1 MERIR
6 ERVMAKIL
14 HRDAVSAV
22 VGIVDGVQRL
32 MQIPY
37 KVNDVTDGFSALQR
51 IGGLVLKDSALLFD
65 AARHT
70 SFRAAVLVQLT
81 LVLPS
86 RNIDVMP
93 GTVLALVADVIGPGR
108 GIHNQVCSRI
118 AAPASQ
124 FCIDGILSQQF
135 L

>member
-1 MERIR
+1 
-6 ERVMAKIL
+6 MAKIF
-14 HRDAVSAV
+14 HRHAVSAV

-37 KVNDVTDGFSALQR
+37 KVNDITDGFSALQR

-65 AARHT
+65 GARHT

-86 RNIDVMP
+86 RNLDVMP
-93 GTVLALVADVIGPGR
+93 GTVLALVSDVIAPR
-108 GIHNQVCSRI
+108 RTTHPHAPHRLATPPCS
-118 AAPASQ
+118 
-124 FCIDGILSQQF
+124 F
-135 L
+135 